1 MLKNSRLVLTFA
13 LLILLSLFLTACSL
27 DKKAVE
33 TRWLVVAAD
42 DKLVQS
48 GLMAALILPFEKANN
63 LRIKLLPV
71 DPLEALTYARNG
83 GVEVLITSG
92 GADLQKLAGEAPNIP
107 AYSDKPLPTPAAAP
121 EPTPTPTPLPFE
133 VPFAER
139 KVILW
144 SPIVI
149 VGPLDYPEVGINR
162 SSVAKSLQQLAISNA
177 KIISPAREPGLN
189 LQVERLWK
197 LVGLNELTSRGSGY
211 RVLDGDALAAL
222 KEAEKTSG
230 YSVIPLDVY
239 INNHDV
245 NKSKIIYDKDLAL
258 FFPYEATIRNYISVP
273 GQDITFSRKFVEYLL
288 SAPSQNLI
296 SEFGKDTKQL
306 PLYRPQNYPVY
317 IPG

>member
-1 MLKNSRLVLTFA
+1 MLKNHRFA
-13 LLILLSLFLTACSL
+13 ITLSLLILLSLLLTACSL
-27 DKKAVE
+27 DKNAVE

-48 GLMAALILPFEKANN
+48 GLITALIPPFEKANN

-71 DPLEALTYARNG
+71 DPLEALTYAREG

-92 GADLQKLAGEAPNIP
+92 GADLQKLAGEAPIIP
-107 AYSDKPLPTPAAAP
+107 PYSDKPLPTPTAAP

-144 SPIVI
+144 SPLVL
-149 VGPLDYPEVGINR
+149 VGPLDDSQAGPNR
-162 SSVAKSLQQLAISNA
+162 TTVTKPLQQLVINNA
-177 KIISPAREPGLN
+177 KFISPAREPGLN
-189 LQVERLWK
+189 LQLERLWK
-197 LVGLNELTSRGSGY
+197 LIGLADPASRGTGY
-211 RVLDGDALAAL
+211 RVIAGDGVEALQ
-222 KEAEKTSG
+222 EAEKTG
-230 YSVIPLDVY
+230 AYTVIPLDIY
-239 INNHDV
+239 INNHNI
-245 NKSKIIYDKDLAL
+245 NKSKIVFDKDVAL

-273 GQDITFSRKFVEYLL
+273 GKDITLSRKFVEYLL
-288 SAPSQNLI
+288 SAPSQNII

-317 IPG
+317 LPG